1 MRQAFRATPVVTLF
15 LVCIALIVPS
25 IVAGNIRVEP
35 RLEDP
40 VTGIMILI
48 VTNFP
53 IDLLLISVAVSG
65 ALAVTGRGLGKVSED
80 AHEFVLLV
88 IIAAA
93 LVAVAGG
100 VIDFAFL
107 YERSEDHYIL
117 KDLTAGVLLPAI
129 GTIFATI
136 AIFVYAVIG
145 IRPAVS
151 LTMAACLAPLSAVSW
166 WFSNRA
172 LGFSTLLCSTLV
184 VVLSAVFAFGV
195 LAFLSRLHRRQFSG
209 EGDKAYEG
217 V

>member
-1 MRQAFRATPVVTLF
+1 MRQAFRATHVVTLF
-15 LVCIALIVPS
+15 LVCIALFVPA

-40 VTGIMILI
+40 ATGILILI

-53 IDLLLISVAVSG
+53 IDLLLISVAVYG

-88 IIAAA
+88 IVAAA
-93 LVAVAGG
+93 LIAVAGG
-100 VIDFAFL
+100 IIDFVFL

-117 KDLTAGVLLPAI
+117 RDLTAWILLPAA

-136 AIFVYAVIG
+136 AVFAYSVIG
-145 IRPAVS
+145 IRPVVS
-151 LTMAACLAPLSAVSW
+151 LVIAACLAPLSAVSW
-166 WFSNRA
+166 WFNNRA
-172 LGFSTLLCSTLV
+172 LGFSSSLCSALV

-195 LAFLSRLHRRQFSG
+195 LVFLARLHREQFSG
-209 EGDKAYEG
+209 EGDKAFEG
-217 V
+217 A